1 MNEKE
6 YREKIES
13 VYPALFRVALSILQ
27 NEQDAADCLQEAV
40 FRGWIKLKQLKNPE
54 SFRAWMIRI
63 TITEAKNLQ
72 RKAVRQ
78 RKTSPAPVP
87 APDTSVRD
95 ALFAIPEKYRIPL
108 ILFYMEGYSTREIA
122 EMLKIPEGRLRERM
136 RAGREKIRRLME
148 NGLCIGRRPL
158 LPHI

>member
-72 RKAVRQ
+72 RKAARQ
-78 RKTSPAPVP
+78 RNSLPAPERT
-87 APDTSVRD
+87 ANTSLRG
-95 ALFAIPEKYRIPL
+95 ALFSIPEKYRVPL
-108 ILFYMEGYSTREIA
+108 ILFYIEGYSTREIA
-122 EMLKIPEGRLRERM
+122 GMLKIPEGRTRERM
-136 RAGREKIRRLME
+136 RVGREKIRRLME
-148 NGLCIGRRPL
+148 DEEN
-158 LPHI
+158 

>member
-6 YREKIES
+6 YREKIEQI
-13 VYPALFRVALSILQ
+13 YPALFRIALGILK
-27 NEQDAADCLQEAV
+27 NDEDAADCLQEAV
-40 FRGWIKLKQLKNPE
+40 FRGWIKRNQLKNPE

-63 TITEAKNLQ
+63 TISESKNLQ
-72 RKAVRQ
+72 RKAIRQ
-78 RKTSPAPVP
+78 RKTPPAPVP
-87 APDTSVRD
+87 APDTSVRN

-108 ILFYMEGYSTREIA
+108 ILFYIEGYSTREIA

-148 NGLCIGRRPL
+148 DGEN
-158 LPHI
+158 

>member
-13 VYPALFRVALSILQ
+13 LYPALYRIALGILH

-40 FRGWIKLKQLKNPE
+40 FRGWIKRRQLKNPE
-54 SFRAWMIRI
+54 SFRAWMVRI
-63 TITEAKNLQ
+63 TMTEAKNIQ
-72 RKAVRQ
+72 RKAMRQ
-78 RKTSPAPVP
+78 KRIPLISASGPNG
-87 APDTSVRD
+87 SVRE
-95 ALFAIPEKYRIPL
+95 ALFAIPEKYRVPL

-122 EMLKIPEGRLRERM
+122 EMLQIPEGRLRERM

-148 NGLCIGRRPL
+148 DGKN
-158 LPHI
+158 

>member
-6 YREKIES
+6 YREKIEQI
-13 VYPALFRVALSILQ
+13 YPALFRIALGILK
-27 NEQDAADCLQEAV
+27 NEEDAADCLQEAV
-40 FRGWIKLKQLKNPE
+40 FRGWIKRKQLKNPE

-78 RKTSPAPVP
+78 RKTPPAPVP
-87 APDTSVRD
+87 TPNANLKG
-95 ALFAIPEKYRIPL
+95 ALFSIPEKYRIPL

-136 RAGREKIRRLME
+136 RAGREKIRRFME
-148 NGLCIGRRPL
+148 NDEE
-158 LPHI
+158 